1 MKSEYFKTAHENSA
15 ELEGY
20 GGENRNLIESEKQP
34 APAEPQ
40 IEEGKKSEV
49 LIRPPSLRHD
59 TKMELCVLAESY
71 IDRWDSLN
79 PSNSNEFKSNE
90 FTFDFVSRQVTDE

>member
-15 ELEGY
+15 EIEGY
-20 GGENRNLIESEKQP
+20 GENRNLIESEKP
-34 APAEPQ
+34 APPEQ
-40 IEEGKKSEV
+40 QYEEEIKSEV

-59 TKMELCVLAESY
+59 TKMELCVLAQSY